1 MYLVTSWP
9 RCSLASLSCSA
20 RSRVWRNRK
29 KVVESEIRASSSL
42 SLEQQY
48 RYYRYCRYYRYVQNQ
63 IPRSGRAA
71 HSG

>member
-42 SLEQQY
+42 SLE
-48 RYYRYCRYYRYVQNQ
+48 
-63 IPRSGRAA
+63 
-71 HSG
+71 